1 MPTPTISSLLY
12 QYIVGGVLF
21 VIGMIFVFKSDV
33 VDLKLRRY
41 RIMVIWL
48 IAGYFIYLAIH
59 SFFFFVAPR
68 L

>member
-21 VIGMIFVFKSDV
+21 VIGMILVFKSDV
-33 VDLKLRRY
+33 VDLKLRKY
-41 RIMVIWL
+41 RTPVIWL

>member
-21 VIGMIFVFKSDV
+21 VIGMILVFKSDV
-33 VDLKLRRY
+33 VDLRLRTY
-41 RIMVIWL
+41 RTSAIWL

>member
-12 QYIVGGVLF
+12 PYIVGGVLF
-21 VIGMIFVFKSDV
+21 VIGMILVFKSDV